1 MELYYYWLIA
11 AIILIIIE
19 ILTVGFGA
27 LCFAFG
33 ALATALAGYLGVSF
47 TWQLAIFAIV
57 SLLSFIFVR
66 PFVLKFLQKKSKDVM
81 TNADALIGRSG
92 MVTEE
97 IDHKRQLG
105 RVKVDGDEWKA
116 ITEDG
121 HTIAAGTEVTIIA
134 RDSIIV
140 TVKEKTE

>member
-27 LCFAFG
+27 LCFVFG
-33 ALATALAGYLGVSF
+33 ALATALAGYLGVFF